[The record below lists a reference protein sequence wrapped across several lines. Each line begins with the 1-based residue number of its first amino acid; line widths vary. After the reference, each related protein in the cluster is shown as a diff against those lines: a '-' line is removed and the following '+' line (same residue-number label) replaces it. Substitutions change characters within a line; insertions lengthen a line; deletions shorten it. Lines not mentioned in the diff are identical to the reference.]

1 MENSY
6 YTITEITNLIKKN
19 LENNPDLNSIWLKG
33 EISNL
38 TYHSSG
44 HIYFTL
50 KDKGAVISAVFF
62 KNSNKKLN
70 FRLED
75 GMSVLVL
82 GSINVFEKRGSYQF
96 ILSDLKIEG
105 IGELLKQIE
114 QLKNKLDKEGIFD
127 PSHKKKLPYLPK
139 RIGVVT
145 SPTGAA
151 IRDIIKVAMR
161 RFPNIEIIIAPAKVQ
176 GEDAAVSIVKGINE
190 LNNNYDIDLIIA
202 GRGGGSFEDLMPFNN
217 EDVIRAFYNSDV
229 PIISAVGHQIDH
241 PLCDEAADYAAPT
254 PSAAAEIAIPEKS
267 KLQDFIETLNLR
279 LNSAL
284 SSIMAQN
291 TTKIDAIMNLRIF
304 KNPKE
309 IIFNQE
315 LLFTDIENNII
326 STMKDKISDQKN
338 RFLMLPDL
346 NRIMKNVI
354 NEKKNRLETAILAL
368 KKLSPNN
375 VLKRGYSITTDEE
388 GEVIKSI
395 ESLNIGDNLNILFA
409 DGSANCKVNQTLKE
423 VKIGE
428 DKSSN

>member
-70 FRLED
+70 FRLEE

-96 ILSDLKIEG
+96 ILSDLKLEG

>member
-70 FRLED
+70 FRLEE